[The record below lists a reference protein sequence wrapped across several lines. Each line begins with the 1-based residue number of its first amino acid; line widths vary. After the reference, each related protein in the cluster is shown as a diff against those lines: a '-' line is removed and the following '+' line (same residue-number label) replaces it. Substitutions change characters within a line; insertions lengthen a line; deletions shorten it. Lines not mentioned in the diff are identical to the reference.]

1 MDKFYTRVNDRS
13 VWSFLKRIWTE
24 TSFLDD
30 AEYRLA
36 AFEFTEKFRCIRYV
50 SVDQIGQIHISQS
63 KQPLLLPAG
72 TPPVTPDR
80 FIELLQDIE
89 RGNA

>member
-1 MDKFYTRVNDRS
+1 MDKFYTRVNDKFVR
-13 VWSFLKRIWTE
+13 SFLVRILAN

-30 AEYRLA
+30 TEYKLA
-36 AFEFTEKFRCIRYV
+36 AFEFVEKFRCIRYV

-63 KQPLLLPAG
+63 KQPLLLPAE
-72 TPPVTPDR
+72 TPPVTPNR

-89 RGNA
+89 KGNA